1 VELLNSAG
9 FTTEYFQVRQASDL
23 RRIQPG
29 TRDLVLLAAAR
40 LGDKRLT
47 DSRRVR
53 LIDRY

>member
-23 RRIQPG
+23 GRIRPG